1 MSAILEAGGVRRQ
14 HGNSAAP
21 KALAGMAFREAIE
34 RDAQDLLNLTA
45 RIAAETGHCLP
56 GRDLLVDLAAL
67 GNDHPAQERR
77 LDAAARE
84 LRQAWLGIAHRPAD
98 SSLKSPQEG
107 EVAEVPAGGHLHFGY
122 ERDLDASLLEGRG
135 GSYAPAPAGWTGDL
149 VIYRSGQ
156 AVLAAVLQFVAAAWG
171 NKRTLSVAHAG
182 AYFETAALLA
192 AWPRRSF
199 RPAPIS
205 AVSADMVIG
214 EPVWCDGAF
223 GITEH
228 LPRARHVL
236 LLDTTMVGP
245 SHDLGS
251 FLAAASDDCEVAIV
265 YSSGLKLDQAGLELA
280 NVGIARVL
288 VRDGAN
294 MNAVDVAREL
304 RQLRALMSTG
314 LTLDELSA
322 LSAPWFL
329 DRSYVDRYAAS
340 IFANN
345 RRVAQSI
352 GSNSAVFGPHCHP
365 SLLAPGADGPFCAV
379 QLKEASPGRYRRLV
393 EIVEREGK
401 RRGLLLT
408 KGGSFGFRGHRF
420 ELIEPDPGQGDAF
433 LRVAMGWRD
442 GHSCRGLGEMLSEF
456 AACESFEALERAYG
470 R

>member
-1 MSAILEAGGVRRQ
+1 MPAILEAGRVRRQ
-14 HGNSAAP
+14 HGNAAAP
-21 KALAGMAFREAIE
+21 GALTGMTFRGAIE

-56 GRDLLVDLAAL
+56 GGDLLADLAAL
-67 GNDHPAQERR
+67 GNDHSAQERR

-84 LRQAWLGIAHRPAD
+84 LRQAWLGVAHGPAD
-98 SSLKSPQEG
+98 TSLKSPQEG
-107 EVAEVPAGGHLHFGY
+107 ELAEVPCGEYLHFGY

-135 GSYAPAPAGWTGDL
+135 RAYAPAPAGWTGDL
-149 VIYRSGQ
+149 VVYRSGQ
-156 AVLAAVLQFVAAAWG
+156 AVLAAVLQFVAATWG
-171 NKRTLSVAHAG
+171 DKRTLSVAHAG

-192 AWPRRSF
+192 AWPRHSF
-199 RPAPIS
+199 RPAPTS
-205 AVSADMVIG
+205 AVSTDMVIG
-214 EPVWCDGAF
+214 EPVWCDGGF
-223 GITEH
+223 GITER
-228 LPRARHVL
+228 LPRARHIL

-245 SHDLGS
+245 GHDLGP
-251 FLAAASDDCEVAIV
+251 FLSAAADDCEVAIV

-288 VRDGAN
+288 VRDGAST
-294 MNAVDVAREL
+294 NAIDVARQL
-304 RQLRALMSTG
+304 RRLRALMSTG

-329 DRSYVDRYAAS
+329 DRSYVDSYSAA

-345 RRVAQSI
+345 RRVARSI
-352 GSNSAVFGPHCHP
+352 GGNSAVFAPRCHS
-365 SLLAPGADGPFCAV
+365 SLLASAADAPFCAI
-379 QLKEASPGRYRRLV
+379 QLKEPSPRRYRRLV
-393 EIVEREGK
+393 EIVESESR

-420 ELIEPDPGQGDAF
+420 EMIEPDPGQGDPF

-442 GHSCRGLGEMLSEF
+442 GHSCHGLGEMFGEF
-456 AACESFEALERAYG
+456 AACESFDALDRAYG